1 VLSTRLVAAFGLTTP
16 LRSPTLKAVK
26 RRFFGN
32 TGIEISEIGLGTW
45 QVGGRWGAPFDASN
59 ADAVLSRALDG
70 GVNFIDTADVYSDGE
85 SEKAV
90 GRFLKKCKGG
100 VFVATKCGRQLS
112 PHVAEAYTPE
122 ALRGFVESSLS
133 RLGIERIDLMQLHC
147 PPTTVY
153 YRPEVF
159 ELFERLVQQ
168 GKVRYLG
175 VSVERVEE
183 GLKAIEFP
191 NVRSVQIIYNMLRLR
206 PRERFFAEAMRRGV
220 AIVARVP
227 LASGLLAGGY
237 SVATSF
243 SVGDHRHFNRDG
255 SAFDKGETFSGVP
268 FDVGLEAVR
277 RLQAAFPGT
286 PLHLLALRFVLD
298 TPAVTTVI
306 PGASNP
312 EQVDSN
318 LRAAD
323 LEPLTA
329 EQQLV
334 VERIYDELI
343 RHHVHSRW

>member
-1 VLSTRLVAAFGLTTP
+1 LTT
-16 LRSPTLKAVK
+16 RVGSPTLRAVK
-26 RRFFGN
+26 RRLFGN

-45 QVGGRWGAPFDASN
+45 QVGGRWGEAFNGAN

-70 GVNFIDTADVYSDGE
+70 GINFIDTADVYSDGE
-85 SEKAV
+85 SEKSV
-90 GRFLKKCKGG
+90 GRFLKKCQGQM
-100 VFVATKCGRQLS
+100 FVATKCGRRLS

-122 ALRGFVESSLS
+122 VLRSFVESSLS

-147 PPTTVY
+147 PPTAVY

-159 ELFERLVQQ
+159 ELFERLAQQ
-168 GKVRYLG
+168 GKIGYLG
-175 VSVERVEE
+175 VSVEKVEE

-206 PRERFFAEAMRRGV
+206 PRERFFDAAMRRGV
-220 AIVARVP
+220 AIIARVP
-227 LASGLLAGGY
+227 LASGLLAGRY
-237 SVATSF
+237 STTTTF
-243 SVGDHRHFNRDG
+243 SNGDHRHFNRDG

-268 FDVGLEAVR
+268 FDVGLEAVQ
-277 RLQAAFPGT
+277 RLRAAFPDT

-306 PGASNP
+306 PGASSP
-312 EQVDSN
+312 AQVDSN

-323 LEPLTA
+323 LEPLTD
-329 EQQLV
+329 EQRHV

-343 RHHVHSRW
+343 RRHVHARW